1 MEKVNP
7 ADIFLI
13 LGSNLGN
20 PSQNLRVARNL
31 IASQIGPVE
40 KASSIY
46 KTAAWGNIDQS
57 DFLNQVII
65 AKTDLSPFEV
75 LHALLKIEADMGRA
89 RKEKWGP
96 RLIDIDILFF
106 EDRIVRSNDLTIP
119 HPAMQQRRFTLVPL
133 AEIAP
138 HLQHPVLKKTML
150 QLLDECDDKLT
161 VTKYES

>member
-20 PSQNLRVARNL
+20 PLENLRLARNL

-46 KTAAWGNIDQS
+46 KTAPWGNIDQS

-65 AKTDLSPFEV
+65 AVTGLSPFESLQV
-75 LHALLKIEADMGRA
+75 LLKIEGDMGRF

-96 RLIDIDILFF
+96 RLIDIDILFYN
-106 EDRIVRSNDLTIP
+106 DQIVRSNDLTIP
-119 HPAMQQRRFTLVPL
+119 HPAMHQRRFTLVPL

-161 VTKYES
+161 VTKYGS